1 MIHFYNLRKL
11 NLLKV
16 LKKKSK
22 KNKKIYDLGNL
33 IFYLQKDKSKMIRQI
48 MIKKDQVK
56 MIL

>member
-1 MIHFYNLRKL
+1 L

-48 MIKKDQVK
+48 MIKKDQVR